1 MDVRRLK
8 VGEEYIVNLK
18 VGSYRHEAR
27 AELLR
32 IGRTG
37 WHDFRLEGPSNN
49 TSPFPNYL
57 KGKQVQ
63 VSSRSIMHATSSK
76 AQPAKSKSL
85 KSVVQRDQDL
95 RKEAEALITMLTSF
109 GITAGL
115 EVGKGIIIDFEDLPR
130 LRRMLTRMFGKQLGM
145 LDYE

>member
-8 VGEEYIVNLK
+8 VGEEYSVLYKVRHAKYETRAKLLK
-18 VGSYRHEAR
+18 VN
-27 AELLR
+27 
-32 IGRTG
+32 RTG
-37 WHDFRLEGPSNN
+37 WHDFEIKGPANN
-49 TSPFPNYL
+49 ISPFPNYL
-57 KGKQVQ
+57 KGRKVQ
-63 VSSRSIMHATSSK
+63 ISSRSVLNPMSSK

-85 KSVVQRDQDL
+85 KAVAARDQDL

-115 EVGKGIIIDFEDLPR
+115 EVGKGIVIDFEDLPR

-145 LDYE
+145 